1 MRIKRRSRAYANR
14 DIAAVINAGF
24 LRGHT
29 LFGTRHFFA
38 ATILMHIQQ
47 REPISTDAQISEVSH
62 GNPRSAI

>member
-1 MRIKRRSRAYANR
+1 MRIKRCSRAYANR
-14 DIAAVINAGF
+14 DIAAVINA
-24 LRGHT
+24 RRHT

-47 REPISTDAQISEVSH
+47 REPISTDTQISEISH